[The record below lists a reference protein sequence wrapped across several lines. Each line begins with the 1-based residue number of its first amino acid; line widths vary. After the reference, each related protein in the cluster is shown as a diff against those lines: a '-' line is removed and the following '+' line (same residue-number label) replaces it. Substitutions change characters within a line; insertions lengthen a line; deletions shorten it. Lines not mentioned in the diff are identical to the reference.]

1 MANSVIIDIPGVGQ
15 VEAKNA
21 ASESTLRELVNAINR
36 LQKTSSPSAKAAG
49 AATTPGGAA
58 AAKSVNA
65 GAGALAKGLG
75 TASKSLGTMAFGAG
89 KAAEKLLHTAG
100 AAASFIKGMSNVED
114 SLTSAADQFKAIPIA
129 GQALSAVFGAVAAA
143 TEKTINAYTKA
154 ASSGA
159 DFGGRLSE
167 FSKTASQAGLTIDQF
182 GSLVKG
188 GAEGMLA
195 FGTTVDQGAE
205 RFSRISKTLRSTSGE
220 LFALGFT
227 TQDINEGLV
236 SYGKIVRAT
245 GQAGK
250 MTNSELAAGAK
261 NYLKEMD
268 ALAKITGEDRKAKEA
283 QAEALA
289 KDGQYQMAI
298 SKTGEDVQA
307 SFRALMLQVPQEM
320 QGLVKDVVTTGSVTT
335 KENALNMSI
344 LGNDVMA
351 ELQKFNQKR
360 MRNEALTMEE
370 RNRFNNIL
378 AKASIAARDRYGE
391 SLAANREMD
400 GASRIVTAGLKL
412 QIDSVREATISQEVA
427 KKKTDAINKSTQEMK
442 DRLAQ
447 LSNAF
452 TDVLV
457 GSGMLD
463 GLMSGFELISSIVNA
478 LVVPAFK
485 ILGPV
490 ISDIV
495 NIVGFFL
502 TPVFKALGFILNGVA
517 DSFVFL
523 RNLIAK
529 PITATLTYLK
539 DLFDRLIKPLDVF
552 GFSFKAL
559 STITDVVGM
568 AFKDLMLNL
577 KEMWYA
583 IKDFIPGLKDA
594 TPAEREQL
602 AKERTELSNRR
613 QKIDNMLT
621 NKAEEK
627 IQQSAATARIAAG
640 AGAGMPS
647 TMTQELASKGITDP
661 KAVANIMAQIQA
673 ESGFKPQSENLNYS
687 GKKLFEM
694 YGAGNKG
701 GNKVRFKNIE
711 EANAVAAK
719 GPEAVGNVIYGGRM
733 GNAEDEGFKYR
744 GRGMIQLT
752 GKSNYKKY
760 GDMIGVDL
768 VKNPDL
774 ANDPVIAQKLAAAYF
789 ADKQKAGVNLADINA
804 IGKAV
809 GYAGGPAETAKRA
822 KLAEGFSARMAGS
835 SPTGEQ
841 AAVAVTKPPTPAA
854 TVPTEK
860 PTSQTAS
867 TGKTQESAESLLS
880 SLNTKLSELIAV
892 NRNLNRI
899 NERQLSVQQSQSND
913 LYVAA

>member
-1 MANSVIIDIPGVGQ
+1 
-15 VEAKNA
+15 
-21 ASESTLRELVNAINR
+21 
-36 LQKTSSPSAKAAG
+36 
-49 AATTPGGAA
+49 
-58 AAKSVNA
+58 
-65 GAGALAKGLG
+65 
-75 TASKSLGTMAFGAG
+75 
-89 KAAEKLLHTAG
+89 
-100 AAASFIKGMSNVED
+100 
-114 SLTSAADQFKAIPIA
+114 
-129 GQALSAVFGAVAAA
+129 
-143 TEKTINAYTKA
+143 
-154 ASSGA
+154 
-159 DFGGRLSE
+159 
-167 FSKTASQAGLTIDQF
+167 
-182 GSLVKG
+182 
-188 GAEGMLA
+188 
-195 FGTTVDQGAE
+195 
-205 RFSRISKTLRSTSGE
+205 
-220 LFALGFT
+220 
-227 TQDINEGLV
+227 
-236 SYGKIVRAT
+236 
-245 GQAGK
+245 
-250 MTNSELAAGAK
+250 
-261 NYLKEMD
+261 
-268 ALAKITGEDRKAKEA
+268 
-283 QAEALA
+283 
-289 KDGQYQMAI
+289 
-298 SKTGEDVQA
+298 
-307 SFRALMLQVPQEM
+307 
-320 QGLVKDVVTTGSVTT
+320 
-335 KENALNMSI
+335 
-344 LGNDVMA
+344 
-351 ELQKFNQKR
+351 
-360 MRNEALTMEE
+360 
-370 RNRFNNIL
+370 
-378 AKASIAARDRYGE
+378 
-391 SLAANREMD
+391 
-400 GASRIVTAGLKL
+400 
-412 QIDSVREATISQEVA
+412 
-427 KKKTDAINKSTQEMK
+427 
-442 DRLAQ
+442 
-447 LSNAF
+447 
-452 TDVLV
+452 
-457 GSGMLD
+457 
-463 GLMSGFELISSIVNA
+463 
-478 LVVPAFK
+478 
-485 ILGPV
+485 
-490 ISDIV
+490 
-495 NIVGFFL
+495 
-502 TPVFKALGFILNGVA
+502 
-517 DSFVFL
+517 
-523 RNLIAK
+523 
-529 PITATLTYLK
+529 
-539 DLFDRLIKPLDVF
+539 
-552 GFSFKAL
+552 
-559 STITDVVGM
+559 
-568 AFKDLMLNL
+568 MLNL

>member
-1 MANSVIIDIPGVGQ
+1 
-15 VEAKNA
+15 
-21 ASESTLRELVNAINR
+21 
-36 LQKTSSPSAKAAG
+36 
-49 AATTPGGAA
+49 
-58 AAKSVNA
+58 
-65 GAGALAKGLG
+65 
-75 TASKSLGTMAFGAG
+75 
-89 KAAEKLLHTAG
+89 
-100 AAASFIKGMSNVED
+100 
-114 SLTSAADQFKAIPIA
+114 
-129 GQALSAVFGAVAAA
+129 
-143 TEKTINAYTKA
+143 
-154 ASSGA
+154 
-159 DFGGRLSE
+159 
-167 FSKTASQAGLTIDQF
+167 
-182 GSLVKG
+182 
-188 GAEGMLA
+188 
-195 FGTTVDQGAE
+195 
-205 RFSRISKTLRSTSGE
+205 
-220 LFALGFT
+220 
-227 TQDINEGLV
+227 
-236 SYGKIVRAT
+236 
-245 GQAGK
+245 
-250 MTNSELAAGAK
+250 
-261 NYLKEMD
+261 
-268 ALAKITGEDRKAKEA
+268 
-283 QAEALA
+283 
-289 KDGQYQMAI
+289 
-298 SKTGEDVQA
+298 
-307 SFRALMLQVPQEM
+307 
-320 QGLVKDVVTTGSVTT
+320 
-335 KENALNMSI
+335 
-344 LGNDVMA
+344 
-351 ELQKFNQKR
+351 
-360 MRNEALTMEE
+360 
-370 RNRFNNIL
+370 
-378 AKASIAARDRYGE
+378 
-391 SLAANREMD
+391 MD
-400 GASRIVTAGLKL
+400 GASRVVTAGLKL
-412 QIDSVREATISQEVA
+412 QIDSVRDATISQEVA
-427 KKKTDAINKSTQEMK
+427 KKKTDAINKATQEMK

-457 GSGMLD
+457 GSGMLG

-495 NIVGFFL
+495 SIIGFFL

-559 STITDVVGM
+559 STITDVVGI
-568 AFKDLMLNL
+568 AFNDLMLNL

-719 GPEAVGNVIYGGRM
+719 GPAAVGNVIYGGRM

-752 GKSNYKKY
+752 GKSNYAAFDKFVE
-760 GDMIGVDL
+760 DDI
-768 VKNPDL
+768 L
-774 ANDPVIAQKLAAAYF
+774 ANPELVATKYPLASAAWFFNTNKLW
-789 ADKQKAGVNLADINA
+789 A
-804 IGKAV
+804 ICDQ
-809 GYAGGPAETAKRA
+809 
-822 KLAEGFSARMAGS
+822 GS
-835 SPTGEQ
+835 TDQ
-841 AAVAVTKPPTPAA
+841 VVASVTKRVNGAHIGLQDRLKHFKEYWA
-854 TVPTEK
+854 
-860 PTSQTAS
+860 
-867 TGKTQESAESLLS
+867 LL
-880 SLNTKLSELIAV
+880 K
-892 NRNLNRI
+892 
-899 NERQLSVQQSQSND
+899 
-913 LYVAA
+913 